1 MNVTYL
7 EGIKK
12 TLLAPLERY
21 KLIKQNQNSF
31 TSISNQDRTKNILQY
46 L

>member
-1 MNVTYL
+1 VVYL
-7 EGIKK
+7 EGLKK

-31 TSISNQDRTKNILQY
+31 ISISS
-46 L
+46 